1 VTSPVA
7 AGTNSTVDIA
17 TYYKELSGG
26 LVTTLSISPSTLPPS
41 QENSHLV
48 PSLSGEQSPC
58 HHTPHLPLH
67 TPSLSGHTLSGQQ

>member
-48 PSLSGEQSPC
+48 TTLPISPS
-58 HHTPHLPLH
+58 TLP
-67 TPSLSGHTLSGQQ
+67 PSQDTLSQDNSETEDTH